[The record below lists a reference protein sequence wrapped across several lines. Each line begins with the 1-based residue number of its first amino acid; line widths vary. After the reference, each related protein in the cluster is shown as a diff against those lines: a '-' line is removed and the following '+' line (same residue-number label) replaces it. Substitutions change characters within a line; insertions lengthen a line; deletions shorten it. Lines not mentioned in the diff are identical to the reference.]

1 MSRVSVFAF
10 AIASA
15 ALAILPSADR
25 LPGDVVE
32 VPATTAASVR
42 GGQCGSYQMTSNG
55 ACTDSGDDTCTSAT
69 SDCDGLCPYSCTP
82 TSSYTGSGTFTGS
95 LVQGTCDSATQPN
108 CTQAYCS
115 IAGLIM
121 PCCQCVG
128 DSSLECGPT
137 PSDLDSQGCSGT

>member
-82 TSSYTGSGTFTGS
+82 TSTYTGSGSFTGS
-95 LVQGTCDSATQPN
+95 LVQASCDSATQPT
-108 CTQAYCS
+108 CTQSYCS